1 MMLRV
6 RREPSAVPF
15 AAKRQRTPTVIQQ
28 EAVECGAAALGIVL
42 GYYGRIVPLEELR
55 MACGVS
61 RDGVKAANV
70 LKAARTYGLEATGMR
85 SETSG
90 LAKSPLPA
98 IVFWN
103 FNHYLVVEGAGPRGV
118 WLNDPAVGPRRVSWK
133 EFEESFTGIVLELS
147 PGPEFKPGGTR
158 TRLVSALASRLSNAS
173 ATAPLALCFIAG
185 LALAIPGL
193 VVPALLKVFTD
204 LVLGQGE
211 RHLVVPLVLG
221 LLAAAVAQAGLTWL
235 QQTVLVR
242 LSTKLSLSMSTRF
255 VQHLL
260 RLPVGFFLQR
270 YAGHLVARVALNDI
284 VAGLLSS
291 QLTTTLLS
299 LVSGAVYAVAM
310 LVIDPLLGAVAIALG
325 AANFV
330 AVRAVSR
337 RRRDVN
343 VVLVSETAKLDGV
356 SFAGIQAIETIKAS
370 GSEDDFFARW
380 SGQQAKVVNGGQQLG
395 VATQALATVPTLL
408 AALSSAAIVTLG
420 ALRVLDGTLSL
431 GSLLALQFLAI
442 EFTVPIQS
450 LITLGE
456 SLQEAEG
463 NLASLD
469 DVLRYPVQKSSGSVP
484 LDEGPTRLSGR
495 LELDGVS
502 FGYSPLSPPLID
514 RLSLV
519 VEPGHRVAIVG
530 PTASGKSTVARL
542 AAGLYRPWS
551 GRVLLDGIPRDELAP
566 DVVAAGV
573 SLVDQEINL
582 FEASM
587 RENISLWDP
596 TISEQAIIG
605 AARDASIDDDITR
618 RTGAYDR
625 RVEEGARDWSG
636 GQRQRLEIARA
647 LAIDPALVILDEA
660 TSALDPIIEREI
672 DEALR
677 ARGCACLIIAHRL
690 STIRDADEIIVL
702 DHGRVVQRGRHEELM
717 VEGGLYAELV
727 TTD

>member
-1 MMLRV
+1 MLRF
-6 RREPSAVPF
+6 RREQPAVPF
-15 AAKRQRTPTVIQQ
+15 VAKRARTPTVIQQ

-70 LKAARTYGLEATGMR
+70 LKAARTYGLEASGMR

-103 FNHYLVVEGAGPRGV
+103 FNHYLVVEGAGRGGV
-118 WLNDPAVGPRRVSWK
+118 WLNDPAVGPRRVSWE
-133 EFEESFTGIVLELS
+133 EFEQSFTGIVLELK
-147 PGPEFKPGGTR
+147 PGPDFEQGGTR
-158 TRLVSALASRLSNAS
+158 TRLVSSLASRLSIVS
-173 ATAPLALCFIAG
+173 ATAPLALCVIAG

-193 VVPALLKVFTD
+193 IVPGLLKVFAD
-204 LVLGQGE
+204 LVLGEGHQ
-211 RHLVVPLVLG
+211 HLVVPLVLG
-221 LLAAAVAQAGLTWL
+221 LLAAALAQAGLTWL

-260 RLPVGFFLQR
+260 HLPVGFFLQR

-299 LVSGAVYAVAM
+299 LISAAVYAVAM
-310 LVIDPLLGAVAIALG
+310 LAIDPLLGAVAIVLG
-325 AANFV
+325 AANVV
-330 AVRAVSR
+330 ALRAVSR

-343 VVLVSETAKLDGV
+343 IVLVSETAKLDAV

-380 SGQQAKVVNGGQQLG
+380 SGQQAKVVNGRQQLG
-395 VATQALATVPTLL
+395 VATQALAAVPTLL
-408 AALSSAAIVTLG
+408 AALSGAAILTLG

-431 GSLLALQFLAI
+431 GSLIALQFLAVS
-442 EFTVPIQS
+442 FTVPIQS
-450 LITLGE
+450 LVTLGE

-463 NLASLD
+463 DLASLD
-469 DVLRYPVQKSSGSVP
+469 DVLRYPVDTANGRVP
-484 LDEGPTRLSGR
+484 LDAGPVRLTGR
-495 LELDGVS
+495 LELDEVS

-519 VEPGHRVAIVG
+519 IEPGHRVAIVG

-551 GRVLLDGIPRDELAP
+551 GRILLDGLPRDELAP
-566 DVVAAGV
+566 DVVAATL

-582 FEASM
+582 FEATM
-587 RENISLWDP
+587 RENISLWDA

-605 AARDASIDDDITR
+605 AARDAWIHDDITR

-647 LAIDPALVILDEA
+647 LAGDPALVILDEA
-660 TSALDPIIEREI
+660 TSALDPVVEREI

-690 STIRDADEIIVL
+690 STIRDADEIVVL
-702 DHGRVVQRGRHEELM
+702 DQGRVVQRGRHEELM
-717 VEGGLYAELV
+717 AEGGLYSELV
-727 TTD
+727 TAD